1 MTIRKFD
8 IYDAI
13 QQTMFIQ
20 NCGWAE
26 ACKQMMKFITEN
38 PTYCSQ
44 LDCHTQRTA
53 KEVMAVT

>member
-1 MTIRKFD
+1 MRKFD

-20 NCGWAE
+20 DCSWE
-26 ACKQMMKFITEN
+26 KACNLMTLFITEN
-38 PTYCSQ
+38 PTYCTQ

-53 KEVMAVT
+53 KDILVHA

>member
-1 MTIRKFD
+1 MRKFD

-20 NCGWAE
+20 ECSWE
-26 ACKQMMKFITEN
+26 KACNLMTLFITEN
-38 PTYCSQ
+38 PTYCTQ

-53 KEVMAVT
+53 KDILVHA

>member
-1 MTIRKFD
+1 MRQFD

-38 PTYCSQ
+38 PTYCTQ

-53 KEVMAVT
+53 KEVMAVA

>member
-1 MTIRKFD
+1 MRQFD

-13 QQTMFIQ
+13 QQTAIIQ
-20 NCGWAE
+20 ECGWAE
-26 ACKQMMKFITEN
+26 ACKMVYEFITET

-53 KEVMAVT
+53 KDILVNA